1 MRLQCHYCFEPFS
14 VTLFPE
20 DGEEQDF
27 ITDCEVCC
35 HPLQI
40 TASWDEST
48 QRFDVEVGPG

>member
-14 VTLFPE
+14 LTLFPD
-20 DGEEQDF
+20 DGEVQDF

-48 QRFDVEVGPG
+48 QRFDIEVGPG